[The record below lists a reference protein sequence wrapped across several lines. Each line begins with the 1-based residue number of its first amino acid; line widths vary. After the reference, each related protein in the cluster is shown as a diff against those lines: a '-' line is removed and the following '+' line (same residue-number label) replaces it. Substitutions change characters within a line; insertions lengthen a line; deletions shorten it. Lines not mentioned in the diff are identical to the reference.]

1 MNDREKTILGAVVDY
16 YITNG
21 ESVGS
26 RTITKRYD
34 INLSSATIRNVMADL
49 EETGYIEKTHTSS
62 GRIPTNKGYKFY
74 LETLLEIK
82 KLSEDE
88 ITKINIAYEKRVGE
102 LEDVLEKTSMLL
114 SKMTNYA
121 SLAIELNY
129 KSEKLKRLEL
139 IYINSYSIMAV
150 IILENDSVRTK
161 KINLEYVIDEKE
173 LENISKNLNDKFKG
187 FKLGEILP
195 KLEKIINKR
204 RDDTF
209 EGVVKEC
216 FGEIEGGFYLE
227 GATNMIN
234 ILENEKSKE
243 VANIVKFLDDK
254 KDIRNF
260 FEEIVKKENY
270 EEGKVNVIV
279 GEDLGIEGLEDLS
292 FIFSVY
298 NLDDAKGVVGII
310 GPKRM
315 EYSKN
320 LGLVN
325 YVTEEVNKAINKIK
339 NRRE

>member
-1 MNDREKTILGAVVDY
+1 MNDREKTILGAVIDY

-26 RTITKRYD
+26 RTITKKYD
-34 INLSSATIRNVMADL
+34 ISLSSATIRNVMADL
-49 EETGYIEKTHTSS
+49 EEAGYIEKTHTSS
-62 GRIPTNKGYKFY
+62 GRVPTNKGYKFY
-74 LETLLEIK
+74 LETLLKIK

-102 LEDVLEKTSMLL
+102 LEEVLEKTSMLL

-129 KSEKLKRLEL
+129 KAEKLKKLEL
-139 IYINSYSIMAV
+139 IYVNSYTIMAV

-161 KINLEYVIDEKE
+161 RINLDYRIDEEE
-173 LENISKNLNDKFKG
+173 LKDISKILNNKFKG
-187 FKLGEILP
+187 SKLGEILP

-204 RDDTF
+204 RDDAF

-216 FGEIEGGFYLE
+216 FGEIEGSFYLE

-234 ILENEKSKE
+234 VLENENSKE
-243 VANIVKFLDDK
+243 VANVVKFLDDK
-254 KDIRNF
+254 KDIRKF
-260 FEEIVKKENY
+260 FEDMVKKRNY
-270 EEGKVNVIV
+270 EDGKVNVIL
-279 GEDLGIEGLEDLS
+279 GEELGIEGLKDLS

-298 NLDDAKGVVGII
+298 TLDDAKGIVGII

-320 LGLVN
+320 LGLVE
-325 YVTEEVNKAINKIK
+325 YVTKEVNIAMNKIK